1 MLISSESAE
10 GYVASSDNGLTVV
23 LDTHITEELREEGAE
38 RELISKI
45 QSMRKDA
52 GFEVTDRINVYYM
65 TDDADSLKAME
76 SANLK
81 NVVLAD
87 KVEKGAAEGFTKELD
102 VNGAKCTVTVKKV
115 V

>member
-1 MLISSESAE
+1 
-10 GYVASSDNGLTVV
+10 
-23 LDTHITEELREEGAE
+23 
-38 RELISKI
+38 
-45 QSMRKDA
+45 
-52 GFEVTDRINVYYM
+52 M
-65 TDDADSLKAME
+65 TDDADSVKAME